1 MPVSQHNKE
10 KVLSCL
16 LVRRGRTSTTVQEAS
31 GLSGFTVNRALRE
44 LKMEGRVVELTGKK
58 KNRRWRKVTPRKPRD
73 VKRAPPIR
81 PAGKANGA
89 AQLELP
95 VHDDSDRVRNALG
108 VMRTVESLPE
118 ADREF
123 TVRFLAGL
131 YLSHGQD

>member
-1 MPVSQHNKE
+1 MPVLQHNKE

-31 GLSGFTVNRALRE
+31 GLSGFTVNHALRE
-44 LKMEGRVVELTGKK
+44 LKAEGRVVELTGKK
-58 KNRRWRKVTPRKPRD
+58 KNRRWRKVTPAKPRD

-81 PAGKANGA
+81 PDRSNG

-95 VHDDSDRVRNALG
+95 VHDQDSDRVKNALA
-108 VMRTVESLPE
+108 VMRKVESLPE

-131 YLSHGQD
+131 YLGHGQD